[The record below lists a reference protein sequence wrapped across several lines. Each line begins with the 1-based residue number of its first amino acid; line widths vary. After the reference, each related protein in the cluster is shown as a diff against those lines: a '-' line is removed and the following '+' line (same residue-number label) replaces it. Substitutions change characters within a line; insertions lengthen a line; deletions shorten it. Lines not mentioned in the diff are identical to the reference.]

1 MKVSERSRLAQI
13 QSQKDQIMIDFFRNS
28 LGYSEEEIRHRL
40 SKASTAELQN
50 NAMGGFGLLQGVVD
64 HVGAKIEAAN
74 KQQALDNA
82 QGGDIPDAEA
92 PSPPASP
99 AGPLEKLGGKLGAGV
114 KKFRTAANTGVNKVR
129 GVLGMPPKSFGKSP
143 AFEPFRG
150 FNRNDVKFI
159 DAVAREFFKST
170 RQLDI
175 VSDNLYKSFGVDNR
189 PARYLEAERRVRVVS
204 HANDLFWM
212 FNDDVFNK
220 SLHVLPYLNKTYGIN
235 PFEFVEFLQKAAG
248 PSPVLDRTA
257 LAPGQTLASKILNS
271 TGSIQDFDPDQIL
284 QHARENAKGEYAVS
298 KQGERELTNLLKRG
312 KIGGKKFNT
321 DEITVILRAL
331 RKNGNHVGTGIDSID
346 DIRKD
351 LFDADPTTAQTIKTA
366 LKDAIANNAAT
377 AGASGGTIQPWIQQ
391 TKAPKSIKDA
401 FAAGTR
407 PGETFDNAGNVIPD
421 PMLPAGVTP
430 YDHDLGTG
438 EINDNAHERAA
449 TPYGAP
455 VATGPIVGNDSA
467 QLFHRMMKDGFITPL
482 DLSVSGTDE
491 RNLHGP
497 QGANSAAALKFRQ
510 SWGYRPKMVPE
521 IDATTGK
528 ATGKKVQEVVGG
540 KPQYAPLGEMETPMW
555 HSGDLGAKSDRWGW
569 TDENPD
575 SDRMSRSEQMTRA
588 NLTSKGILP
597 DEIDKLVEGFK
608 KTGNIDGFKQTTLG
622 DLSDAFKGQGKQ
634 TARAH
639 RVGFLLKDP
648 NNPDRG
654 HVAVEW
660 DPSANG
666 GAGQYVAG
674 MHHSGGRLQTFSD
687 ERDATGTIQGTQG
700 AETSYGH
707 HGLQHFLTTLSA
719 AAPAWSLVTR
729 TADGPQ
735 AYGAQQE
742 NAWTVSK
749 NGSIDPTTGRNRLS
763 DAVNIHLHQGAPGV
777 GELKDLTGLDHIGT
791 GKAAAA
797 AADAA
802 QTKYNSAVAADKAA
816 TELHTDTPATAVGTT
831 PVIPATRG
839 DEKVSGEIHERL
851 NAPATPATAGGT
863 PASSASAFE
872 HAPHLKP

>member
-28 LGYSEEEIRHRL
+28 LGYSEEEIRLRL

-64 HVGAKIEAAN
+64 HVGAKIDAAN
-74 KQQALDNA
+74 KQHALDNA

-92 PSPPASP
+92 PPPPDSS

-114 KKFRTAANTGVNKVR
+114 KKLRTTASAGVNKVR
-129 GVLGMPPKSFGKSP
+129 GALGMPSKSFGKSP
-143 AFEPFRG
+143 AFEPFHG

-170 RQLDI
+170 RHLDI
-175 VSDNLYKSFGVDNR
+175 VSDSLYKSSGVDNR

-204 HANDLFWM
+204 HAYDLFWM

-220 SLHVLPYLNKTYGIN
+220 SLHVLPYLNKNYGIN

-248 PSPVLDRTA
+248 PSPLSDRTA
-257 LAPGQTLASKILNS
+257 LASGQTLASKILNS
-271 TGSIQDFDPDQIL
+271 TGSIQDFHPDEVL

-298 KQGERELTNLLKRG
+298 KEGEKELRNLLRGG
-312 KIGGKKFNT
+312 KIGGKKFAPE
-321 DEITVILRAL
+321 EIEGILRAL

-351 LFDADPTTAQTIKTA
+351 LFDADPTTAQAIKTA

-377 AGASGGTIQPWIQQ
+377 AGTTGAVPWIQQ
-391 TKAPKSIKDA
+391 TKAPTSIRDA

-407 PGETFDNAGNVIPD
+407 PGERVDNAGKVIPD
-421 PMLPAGVTP
+421 PTILPAGTTH
-430 YDHDLGTG
+430 YDHDLDTG
-438 EINDNAHERAA
+438 EIHDRAHERGA

-455 VATGPIVGNDSA
+455 IATGPIVGNDSA
-467 QLFHRMMKDGFITPL
+467 QLFHKMMKDGFITPL
-482 DLSVSGTDE
+482 DLSVSGTDP
-491 RNLHGP
+491 RNLHGA
-497 QGANSAAALKFRQ
+497 GGVNSPAAKNFRQ
-510 SWGYRPKMVPE
+510 SWGHRPKMVDE
-521 IDATTGK
+521 IDPTTK
-528 ATGKKVQEVVGG
+528 MPTGNKVQEVVGG
-540 KPQYAPLGEMETPMW
+540 KPQYEPLGEMETPMW

-575 SDRMSRSEQMTRA
+575 SDRMSRSEQRTRA
-588 NLTSKGILP
+588 KLTSKGLHP
-597 DEIDKLVEGFK
+597 DEIDKLVEGIK
-608 KTGNIDGFKQTTLG
+608 KTGTIDGLRGHTSG
-622 DLSDAFKGQGKQ
+622 DLSDAFDGQVKQ
-634 TARAH
+634 TVRAH
-639 RVGFLLKDP
+639 RVGFLLRDP
-648 NNPDRG
+648 NNPDKG

-674 MHHSGGRLQTFSD
+674 LHHTGGRLQAFSD
-687 ERDATGTIQGTQG
+687 DRDATGAIQGEKG
-700 AETSYGH
+700 ADTSYGH
-707 HGLQHFLTTLSA
+707 PGLHHLLSTLSA

-763 DAVNIHLHQGAPGV
+763 DAVNIHIHQGEPGV
-777 GELKDLTGLDHIGT
+777 DTLSSLSGLDHIGT
-791 GKAAAA
+791 GKAAST
-797 AADAA
+797 AADVA
-802 QTKYNSAVAADKAA
+802 QTKHNAAVAADKAA
-816 TELHTDTPATAVGTT
+816 TAMHADTAAVAATSKTPAVA
-831 PVIPATRG
+831 ATRG
-839 DEKVSGEIHERL
+839 DEKVSTEIHDRL
-851 NAPATPATAGGT
+851 DAPNSALQHPAHLTP
-863 PASSASAFE
+863 
-872 HAPHLKP
+872 